1 MSMTVQRA
9 IARIKAA
16 GHDISDEY
24 SSDSCI
30 EFINTAIQQV
40 AALLISAR
48 FPSLIKE
55 ISVRNGDSL
64 PQNFMIAAG
73 SYPLRMINGK
83 VDIIDDD
90 IESVRF
96 RYFATPDMITAE
108 TTNLPISHDAINEV
122 IVKLAIML
130 ALNENE
136 YDISQDTTLTTALQQ
151 AIASGM
157 Q

>member
-24 SSDSCI
+24 SADSCI

-73 SYPLRMINGK
+73 SYPLRMTNGK

-96 RYFATPDMITAE
+96 RYFATPDMITVE
-108 TTNLPISHDAINEV
+108 TTNFPISHDAINEV

>member
-1 MSMTVQRA
+1 MTV
-9 IARIKAA
+9 
-16 GHDISDEY
+16 H
-24 SSDSCI
+24 
-30 EFINTAIQQV
+30 
-40 AALLISAR
+40 
-48 FPSLIKE
+48 
-55 ISVRNGDSL
+55 NGDSL

-73 SYPLRMINGK
+73 SYPLRMTNGR

-108 TTNLPISHDAINEV
+108 TTNLPINHDAINEV

>member
-96 RYFATPDMITAE
+96 RYFATPDMITVE
-108 TTNLPISHDAINEV
+108 TTNFPISHDAINEV